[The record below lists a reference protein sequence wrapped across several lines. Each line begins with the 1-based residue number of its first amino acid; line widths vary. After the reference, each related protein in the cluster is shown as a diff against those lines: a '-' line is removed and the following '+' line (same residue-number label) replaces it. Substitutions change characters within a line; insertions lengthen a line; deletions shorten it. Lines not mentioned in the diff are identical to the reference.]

1 MLYSAG
7 SPLLYLVA
15 AAACLLSFL
24 ADKARLLRPPIPS
37 HPTPKAGG
45 PRLGC
50 APRIDR
56 EAARRQVAL
65 HRLYR
70 TPPRYDASLAMLAG
84 RMLPVAAFLHVAF
97 AAWKYSS
104 VPPPLDLPLRAAN
117 ERTCPPPPVC
127 PSYLTARVGGA
138 DHAERARLERVRAP
152 SQARPRRGT
161 APCKTDLQ
169 KQNRR
174 PPFKTD
180 SLDSCVAL
188 HFLERRR
195 RPARGSDPRAR
206 RRAGRRTTR
215 SSVRGS
221 ATTARSPV
229 EPSPPC
235 PLPPVRTGH
244 VSSLLPY

>member
-117 ERTCPPPPVC
+117 ERTCPPSSIC
-127 PSYLTARVGGA
+127 PSCLTARGGGA
-138 DHAERARLERVRAP
+138 DHAERARVERVRAP
-152 SQARPRRGT
+152 SQVRPRRGT
-161 APCKTDLQ
+161 APRTVPRSKLTCSILALCFISGTLP
-169 KQNRR
+169 RAR
-174 PPFKTD
+174 
-180 SLDSCVAL
+180 VA
-188 HFLERRR
+188 
-195 RPARGSDPRAR
+195 ADPRAR

-221 ATTARSPV
+221 ATTARSQGARALRSPA
-229 EPSPPC
+229 EPW
-235 PLPPVRTGH
+235 
-244 VSSLLPY
+244 